1 MNHRTYL
8 KIDLNKLEHNFN
20 CVRNKLPNNIK
31 ILGVIKAN
39 AYGHGAVEIGKFL
52 DGKCDFFGVA
62 CIEEAVELK
71 KAEIKTPIL
80 ILGRVFPFD
89 IETAV
94 KYDVRIPI
102 FSYDDAVALS
112 NEAVKQGKNMPFHFC
127 IDTGMSRIGFQVS
140 EESADICKS
149 ITELPNIF
157 AEGLFSHFATAD
169 EKDLSK
175 AVEQRNKYK
184 EFCKMLSD
192 RGIEIPIKHL
202 NNSAGIMNFDE
213 YFDMCRMG
221 IITYGL
227 YPSDEVDKDILDL
240 EPIMSWHAKISHI
253 KELEPNREISYGGT
267 FKTDR
272 VTKVATV
279 PVGYAD
285 GFPRCLSNKGKVII
299 NGKYAKILGRVC
311 MDQFMV
317 DVTGMD
323 VKEGDKVTLAGKDGS
338 EEILID
344 DLAALAGTFN
354 YEFVCD
360 LGKRV
365 PRVFVKDGKIVG
377 TKDYFEDDYEV
388 EI

>member
-175 AVEQRNKYK
+175 AIEQRNKYK

-317 DVTGMD
+317 DVSDIDCNINDEVVLFGTQ
-323 VKEGDKVTLAGKDGS
+323 KNAHISL
-338 EEILID
+338 EELSNS
-344 DLAALAGTFN
+344 AYSFN
-354 YEFVCD
+354 YELPCRIPV
-360 LGKRV
+360 RV
-365 PRVFVKDGKIVG
+365 NRVYVYNDEVVEDVG
-377 TKDYFEDDYEV
+377 LA
-388 EI
+388 

>member
-20 CVRNKLPNNIK
+20 CVRNKLPDDVK

-39 AYGHGAVEIGKFL
+39 AYGHGAVEIGEFL
-52 DGKCDFFGVA
+52 DDKCDFFGVA

-71 KAEIKTPIL
+71 KAGIKTPIL

-94 KYDVRIPI
+94 KYNVRIPI
-102 FSYDDAVALS
+102 FSYEDAVALS
-112 NEAVKQGKNMPFHFC
+112 NEAVKQGKNVPFHFC
-127 IDTGMSRIGFQVS
+127 IDTGMSRIGFQVN

-175 AVEQRNKYK
+175 TVEQRNQYK
-184 EFCKMLSD
+184 KFCKMLSD
-192 RGIEIPIKHL
+192 REVEIPIKHL

-213 YFDMCRMG
+213 HFDMCRMG
-221 IITYGL
+221 IVTYGL
-227 YPSDEVDKDILDL
+227 YPSDEVDKGILDL
-240 EPIMSWHAKISHI
+240 EPIMSWHTKIAHI
-253 KELEPNREISYGGT
+253 KDLEPNREISYGGT

-285 GFPRCLSNKGKVII
+285 GFPRCLSNKGKVIV

-317 DVTGMD
+317 DVSDIECNVNDEVVLFGTQ
-323 VKEGDKVTLAGKDGS
+323 KNAHISL
-338 EEILID
+338 EELSNS
-344 DLAALAGTFN
+344 AYSFN
-354 YEFVCD
+354 YELPCRIP
-360 LGKRV
+360 LRV
-365 PRVFVKDGKIVG
+365 NRVYVYNGQTVKDVG
-377 TKDYFEDDYEV
+377 LV
-388 EI
+388 

>member
-112 NEAVKQGKNMPFHFC
+112 NEAVKQGKNILFHFC

-317 DVTGMD
+317 DVSDIECNINDEVVLFGTQ
-323 VKEGDKVTLAGKDGS
+323 KNAHISL
-338 EEILID
+338 EELSNS
-344 DLAALAGTFN
+344 AYSFN
-354 YEFVCD
+354 YELPCRIPV
-360 LGKRV
+360 RV
-365 PRVFVKDGKIVG
+365 NRVYVYNDEVVEDVG
-377 TKDYFEDDYEV
+377 LA
-388 EI
+388 

>member
-8 KIDLNKLEHNFN
+8 EIDLNKLEHNFN
-20 CVRNKLPNNIK
+20 CVRNKLPNDVK

-52 DGKCDFFGVA
+52 DDKCDFFGVA

-71 KAEIKTPIL
+71 NAGIKTPIL

-102 FSYDDAVALS
+102 FSYEDAVALS
-112 NEAVKQGKNMPFHFC
+112 NEAVKQGKNVPFHFC

-184 EFCKMLSD
+184 KFCKMLSD
-192 RGIEIPIKHL
+192 RGVEISIKHL

-227 YPSDEVDKDILDL
+227 YPSDEVDKGILDL
-240 EPIMSWHAKISHI
+240 EPIMSWHAKISHV
-253 KELEPNREISYGGT
+253 KDLEPNREISYGGI

-317 DVTGMD
+317 DVSDIECNVNDEVVLFGTQKGACISLEELSNSAYSFYYELPCRIPLR
-323 VKEGDKVTLAGKDGS
+323 VNRVYVYNGK
-338 EEILID
+338 
-344 DLAALAGTFN
+344 T
-354 YEFVCD
+354 
-360 LGKRV
+360 
-365 PRVFVKDGKIVG
+365 VKDVG
-377 TKDYFEDDYEV
+377 L
-388 EI
+388 I

>member
-20 CVRNKLPNNIK
+20 CVRNKLPSDVK

-52 DGKCDFFGVA
+52 DDKCDFFGVA

-102 FSYDDAVALS
+102 FSYEDAVVLS
-112 NEAVKQGKNMPFHFC
+112 NEAVKQGKNVPFHFC

-169 EKDLSK
+169 ENDLSK

-184 EFCKMLSD
+184 KFCKMLSD
-192 RGIEIPIKHL
+192 REVEIPIKHL

-227 YPSDEVDKDILDL
+227 YPSDEVDKGILDL
-240 EPIMSWHAKISHI
+240 EPIMSWHAKISHV
-253 KELEPNREISYGGT
+253 KELEINREISYGGT
-267 FKTDR
+267 FKTNK

-285 GFPRCLSNKGKVII
+285 GFPRCLSNKGRVII

-317 DVTGMD
+317 DVSDIECNINDEVVLFGTQ
-323 VKEGDKVTLAGKDGS
+323 KNAHISL
-338 EEILID
+338 EELSNS
-344 DLAALAGTFN
+344 AYSFN
-354 YEFVCD
+354 YELPCRIPLRVNRVYVYN
-360 LGKRV
+360 GKT
-365 PRVFVKDGKIVG
+365 VKDVG
-377 TKDYFEDDYEV
+377 LV
-388 EI
+388 

>member
-8 KIDLNKLEHNFN
+8 EIDLNKLEHNFN
-20 CVRNKLPNNIK
+20 CVRNKLPDDVK

-52 DGKCDFFGVA
+52 DDKCDFFGVA

-71 KAEIKTPIL
+71 NAGIKTPIL

-102 FSYDDAVALS
+102 FSYEDAVALS
-112 NEAVKQGKNMPFHFC
+112 NEAVKQGKNVPFHFC

-184 EFCKMLSD
+184 KFCKMLSD
-192 RGIEIPIKHL
+192 REVEIPIKHL

-227 YPSDEVDKDILDL
+227 YPSEEVDKGILDL
-240 EPIMSWHAKISHI
+240 EPIMSWHAKISHV
-253 KELEPNREISYGGT
+253 KDLEPNREISYGGI
-267 FKTDR
+267 FKTDK

-285 GFPRCLSNKGKVII
+285 GFPRSLSNKGKVII

-317 DVTGMD
+317 DVSDIECNVNDEVVLFGTQKGACIS
-323 VKEGDKVTLAGKDGS
+323 L
-338 EEILID
+338 EELSNS
-344 DLAALAGTFN
+344 AYSFN
-354 YEFVCD
+354 YELPCRIPLRVNRVYVYN
-360 LGKRV
+360 GKT
-365 PRVFVKDGKIVG
+365 VKDVG
-377 TKDYFEDDYEV
+377 LV
-388 EI
+388 

>member
-240 EPIMSWHAKISHI
+240 EPIMSWHTKISHI

-272 VTKVATV
+272 ATKVATV

-299 NGKYAKILGRVC
+299 NGKYPKILGRVC

-317 DVTGMD
+317 DVSDIECNINDEVVLFGTQ
-323 VKEGDKVTLAGKDGS
+323 KNAHISL
-338 EEILID
+338 EELSNS
-344 DLAALAGTFN
+344 AYSFN
-354 YEFVCD
+354 YELPCRIPV
-360 LGKRV
+360 RV
-365 PRVFVKDGKIVG
+365 NRVYVYNDEVVEDVG
-377 TKDYFEDDYEV
+377 LA
-388 EI
+388 

>member
-20 CVRNKLPNNIK
+20 CVRNKLPSDVK

-52 DGKCDFFGVA
+52 DDKCDFFGVA

-102 FSYDDAVALS
+102 FSYEDAVVLS
-112 NEAVKQGKNMPFHFC
+112 NEAVKQGKNVPFHFC

-169 EKDLSK
+169 ENDLSK

-192 RGIEIPIKHL
+192 REVEIPIKHL

-227 YPSDEVDKDILDL
+227 YPSDEVDKGILDL
-240 EPIMSWHAKISHI
+240 EPIMSWHAKISHV

-267 FKTDR
+267 FKTDK

-285 GFPRCLSNKGKVII
+285 GFPRCLSNKGRVII

-317 DVTGMD
+317 DVSDIECNVNDEVVLFGTQ
-323 VKEGDKVTLAGKDGS
+323 KNAHISL
-338 EEILID
+338 EELSNS
-344 DLAALAGTFN
+344 AYSFN
-354 YEFVCD
+354 YELPCRIPLRVNRVYVYN
-360 LGKRV
+360 GKT
-365 PRVFVKDGKIVG
+365 VKDVG
-377 TKDYFEDDYEV
+377 LV
-388 EI
+388 

>member
-52 DGKCDFFGVA
+52 DEKCDFFGVA

-184 EFCKMLSD
+184 KFCKMLSD
-192 RGIEIPIKHL
+192 REIEIPIKHL

-221 IITYGL
+221 IVTYGL

-317 DVTGMD
+317 DVSDIECNINDEVVLFGTQ
-323 VKEGDKVTLAGKDGS
+323 KNAHISL
-338 EEILID
+338 EELSNS
-344 DLAALAGTFN
+344 AYSFN
-354 YEFVCD
+354 YELPCRIPV
-360 LGKRV
+360 RV
-365 PRVFVKDGKIVG
+365 NRVYIYNDEVVEDVG
-377 TKDYFEDDYEV
+377 LA
-388 EI
+388 

>member
-8 KIDLNKLEHNFN
+8 KNDLNKLEHNFN

-184 EFCKMLSD
+184 AFCKMLSD
-192 RGIEIPIKHL
+192 REIEIPIKHL

-227 YPSDEVDKDILDL
+227 YPSDEVDKDILVL

-317 DVTGMD
+317 DVSDIECNINDEVVLFGTQ
-323 VKEGDKVTLAGKDGS
+323 KNAHISL
-338 EEILID
+338 EELSNS
-344 DLAALAGTFN
+344 AYSFN
-354 YEFVCD
+354 YELPCRIPV
-360 LGKRV
+360 RV
-365 PRVFVKDGKIVG
+365 NRVYVYNDEVVEDVG
-377 TKDYFEDDYEV
+377 LA
-388 EI
+388 

>member
-8 KIDLNKLEHNFN
+8 KIDFNKLEHNFN
-20 CVRNKLPNNIK
+20 CVRNKLPSDIK
-31 ILGVIKAN
+31 VLGVIKAN
-39 AYGHGAVEIGKFL
+39 AYGNGAVEIGKFL
-52 DGKCDFFGVA
+52 DDKCDFFGVA

-102 FSYDDAVALS
+102 FSYDDAVVLS

-127 IDTGMSRIGFQVS
+127 IDTGMSRIGFQVN

-184 EFCKMLSD
+184 KFCKMLSD
-192 RGIEIPIKHL
+192 REIEIPIKHL

-227 YPSDEVDKDILDL
+227 YPSDEVDKGILDL
-240 EPIMSWHAKISHI
+240 EPIMSWHTKIAHI

-285 GFPRCLSNKGKVII
+285 GFPRCLSNKGRVII

-317 DVTGMD
+317 DVSD
-323 VKEGDKVTLAGKDGS
+323 IECDINDEV
-338 EEILID
+338 ILV
-344 DLAALAGTFN
+344 GTQKNAHISLDELSNSAYSFN
-354 YEFVCD
+354 YELPCRIPARVNRVYFYN
-360 LGKRV
+360 GKA
-365 PRVFVKDGKIVG
+365 VKDVG
-377 TKDYFEDDYEV
+377 LV
-388 EI
+388 

>member
-20 CVRNKLPNNIK
+20 CVRNKLPSNIK

-184 EFCKMLSD
+184 KFCKMLSD

-240 EPIMSWHAKISHI
+240 EPIMSWHTKISHI

-317 DVTGMD
+317 DVSDIECNINDEVVLFGTQ
-323 VKEGDKVTLAGKDGS
+323 KNAHISLEELANS
-338 EEILID
+338 
-344 DLAALAGTFN
+344 AYSFN
-354 YEFVCD
+354 YELPCRIPV
-360 LGKRV
+360 RV
-365 PRVFVKDGKIVG
+365 NRVYVYNDRTVKDVG
-377 TKDYFEDDYEV
+377 LA
-388 EI
+388 

>member
-140 EESADICKS
+140 EESANICKS

-317 DVTGMD
+317 DVSDIECNINDEVVLFGTQ
-323 VKEGDKVTLAGKDGS
+323 KNAHISL
-338 EEILID
+338 EELSNS
-344 DLAALAGTFN
+344 AYSFN
-354 YEFVCD
+354 YELPCRIPI
-360 LGKRV
+360 RV
-365 PRVFVKDGKIVG
+365 NRVYVYNDEVVEDVG
-377 TKDYFEDDYEV
+377 LA
-388 EI
+388 

>member
-20 CVRNKLPNNIK
+20 CVRNKLPSDVK

-52 DGKCDFFGVA
+52 DDKCDFFGVA

-102 FSYDDAVALS
+102 FSYEDAVVLS
-112 NEAVKQGKNMPFHFC
+112 SEAVKQGKNVPFHFC

-169 EKDLSK
+169 ENDLSK

-184 EFCKMLSD
+184 KFCKMLSD
-192 RGIEIPIKHL
+192 REVEIPIKHL

-227 YPSDEVDKDILDL
+227 YPSDEVDKGILDL
-240 EPIMSWHAKISHI
+240 EPIMSWRAKISHV

-267 FKTDR
+267 FKTDK

-285 GFPRCLSNKGKVII
+285 GFPRCLSNKGRVII

-311 MDQFMV
+311 MDRFMI
-317 DVTGMD
+317 DVSDIECNINDEVVLFGTQ
-323 VKEGDKVTLAGKDGS
+323 KNAHISL
-338 EEILID
+338 EELSNS
-344 DLAALAGTFN
+344 AYSFN
-354 YEFVCD
+354 YELPCRIPLRVNRVYVYN
-360 LGKRV
+360 GKT
-365 PRVFVKDGKIVG
+365 VKDVG
-377 TKDYFEDDYEV
+377 LV
-388 EI
+388 

>member
-20 CVRNKLPNNIK
+20 CVRNKLPSDVK

-102 FSYDDAVALS
+102 FSYEDAVVLS
-112 NEAVKQGKNMPFHFC
+112 NEAVKQGKNVPFHFC

-140 EESADICKS
+140 EESADICKN

-169 EKDLSK
+169 ENDLSK

-184 EFCKMLSD
+184 KFCKMLSD
-192 RGIEIPIKHL
+192 REVEIPIKHL

-227 YPSDEVDKDILDL
+227 YPSDEVDKGILDL
-240 EPIMSWHAKISHI
+240 EPIMSWHAKISHV

-267 FKTDR
+267 FKTDK

-285 GFPRCLSNKGKVII
+285 GFPRCLSNKGRVII

-317 DVTGMD
+317 DVSDIECNVNDEVVLFGTQ
-323 VKEGDKVTLAGKDGS
+323 KNAHISL
-338 EEILID
+338 EELSNS
-344 DLAALAGTFN
+344 AYSFN
-354 YEFVCD
+354 YELPCRIPLRVNRVYVYN
-360 LGKRV
+360 GKT
-365 PRVFVKDGKIVG
+365 VKDVG
-377 TKDYFEDDYEV
+377 LV
-388 EI
+388 

>member
-20 CVRNKLPNNIK
+20 CVRNKLPDDVK

-39 AYGHGAVEIGKFL
+39 AYGHGAVEIGEFL
-52 DGKCDFFGVA
+52 DDKCDFFGVA

-71 KAEIKTPIL
+71 KAGIKTPIL

-102 FSYDDAVALS
+102 FSYEDAVALS
-112 NEAVKQGKNMPFHFC
+112 NEAVKQGKNVPFHFC
-127 IDTGMSRIGFQVS
+127 IDTGMSRIGFQVN

-175 AVEQRNKYK
+175 TVEQRNQYK
-184 EFCKMLSD
+184 KFCKMLSD
-192 RGIEIPIKHL
+192 REVEIPIKHL

-213 YFDMCRMG
+213 HFDMCRMG

-227 YPSDEVDKDILDL
+227 YPSDEVDKGILDL
-240 EPIMSWHAKISHI
+240 EPIMSWHTKIAHI
-253 KELEPNREISYGGT
+253 KDLEPNREISYGGT

-317 DVTGMD
+317 DVSDIECNVNDEVVLFGTQ
-323 VKEGDKVTLAGKDGS
+323 KDAHIS
-338 EEILID
+338 LEELSNS
-344 DLAALAGTFN
+344 AYSFN
-354 YEFVCD
+354 YELPCRIP
-360 LGKRV
+360 LRV
-365 PRVFVKDGKIVG
+365 NRVYVYNGQTVKDVG
-377 TKDYFEDDYEV
+377 LV
-388 EI
+388 

>member
-20 CVRNKLPNNIK
+20 CVRNKLPNDVK

-52 DGKCDFFGVA
+52 DDKCDFFGVA

-102 FSYDDAVALS
+102 FSYEDAVVLS
-112 NEAVKQGKNMPFHFC
+112 NEAVKQGKNVPFHFC

-140 EESADICKS
+140 DESADICKS

-169 EKDLSK
+169 ENDLSK
-175 AVEQRNKYK
+175 AIEQRNKYK
-184 EFCKMLSD
+184 KFCKMLSD
-192 RGIEIPIKHL
+192 REVEIPIKHL

-227 YPSDEVDKDILDL
+227 YPSDEVDKGILDL
-240 EPIMSWHAKISHI
+240 EPIMSWNAKISHV

-267 FKTDR
+267 FKTDKI
-272 VTKVATV
+272 TKVATV

-285 GFPRCLSNKGKVII
+285 GFPRCLSNKGRVII

-317 DVTGMD
+317 DVSDIECNVNDEVVLFGTQ
-323 VKEGDKVTLAGKDGS
+323 KNAHISL
-338 EEILID
+338 EELSNS
-344 DLAALAGTFN
+344 AYSFN
-354 YEFVCD
+354 YELPCKIPLRVNRVYVYN
-360 LGKRV
+360 GKT
-365 PRVFVKDGKIVG
+365 VKDVG
-377 TKDYFEDDYEV
+377 LV
-388 EI
+388 

>member
-71 KAEIKTPIL
+71 KAKIKTPIL

-175 AVEQRNKYK
+175 AVKQRNKYK

-240 EPIMSWHAKISHI
+240 EPIMSWHTKISHI

-317 DVTGMD
+317 DVSDIECNINDEVVLFGTQ
-323 VKEGDKVTLAGKDGS
+323 KNAHISL
-338 EEILID
+338 EELSNS
-344 DLAALAGTFN
+344 AYSFN
-354 YEFVCD
+354 YELPCRIPV
-360 LGKRV
+360 RV
-365 PRVFVKDGKIVG
+365 NRVYVYNDEVVEDVG
-377 TKDYFEDDYEV
+377 LA
-388 EI
+388 